1 MQILKWLKFKI
12 APEYLHKMWNQLQFS
27 CHIPSI
33 TRVHFDTC
41 MKLRINLISFVS
53 GLKTK
58 ISRRNIFL
66 ELWPHGWW
74 KSIVGQKAEADIFNH
89 VYIHFQFW
97 KSGQVGAA
105 AEGSFIH
112 CLFLDK
118 IFGQKRAQSA
128 AKQMFFITTLF
139 MYVLITKMH
148 YSTYPFFFSLL
159 FAAPIDRTIN
169 KQIK

>member
-58 ISRRNIFL
+58 FSRRNIFL

-118 IFGQKRAQSA
+118 IFGQRGLNLLQNRC
-128 AKQMFFITTLF
+128 FILPLYLC
-139 MYVLITKMH
+139 MYLLLKCIIPPIH
-148 YSTYPFFFSLL
+148 FSFLYCL
-159 FAAPIDRTIN
+159 QPNWQNN
-169 KQIK
+169 K